1 MPNMT
6 ITADEDVL
14 RRLRVEAATRNV
26 SVSRF
31 VGELLREKFFADDEY
46 EKAMADLFS
55 RGPYLS
61 LPDRDDGRA
70 MPVRDELYGRKIL
83 K

>member
-6 ITADEDVL
+6 ITADEETL
-14 RRLRVEAATRNV
+14 QRARVEAAKRNV

-31 VGELLREKFFADDEY
+31 VGEILKEKFQEDDEY
-46 EKAMADLFS
+46 DRAMQEFFS
-55 RGPYLS
+55 RGPYLE
-61 LPDRDDGRA
+61 PPARKDGRSW
-70 MPVRDELYGRKIL
+70 PTRDEIYDRQVL